1 MPISNVALTN
11 TFDEW
16 RTRTNQLIVSM
27 NDVLGDG
34 LATYRSV
41 TSNVVTANSIS
52 LSGVNVGST
61 LVSAFDRAN
70 LANGTANTSLVI
82 ASGAFD
88 KANSANVIASGA
100 FDKANSA
107 NVIASGAFDKA
118 NSANVI
124 ASGAF
129 DKANSANVIASG
141 AFDKANSANVIASG
155 AFDKANSANVIAS
168 AAFNRANLA
177 NGTANTAFA
186 IAPAAFDK
194 ANSANVIASAAFDK
208 ANGSVQ
214 LGWTTL
220 VANGTTITPS
230 SNIDTL
236 TIRTTGNI
244 SIVGVSANDNII
256 FDLTTTGVTAGS
268 YGNATSIPAITID
281 SRGRVVSASNTSISN
296 FYTGSSSVNT
306 DFPIGSY
313 LVVDCAGSYARNA
326 QIPVYLAFGSIIYQ
340 DTDAGV
346 GSVSGTWRSRGYW
359 ADTDGGLVSGYYLVQ
374 RVS

>member
-16 RTRTNQLIVSM
+16 RTTTNQLIVSM

-41 TSNVVTANSIS
+41 TANVVTANSIS
-52 LSGVNVGST
+52 LSGINVGST

-70 LANGTANTSLVI
+70 LANGTANTALVI
-82 ASGAFD
+82 GPA
-88 KANSANVIASGA
+88 
-100 FDKANSA
+100 
-107 NVIASGAFDKA
+107 AFDKA

-168 AAFNRANLA
+168 AAF
-177 NGTANTAFA
+177 
-186 IAPAAFDK
+186 DK
-194 ANSANVIASAAFDK
+194 ANSANVIASAAFNRANLANGTANTASVIAPAAFDKANGANVIASAAFGK

-268 YGNATSIPAITID
+268 YGNATSVPAITID

-296 FYTGSSSVNT
+296 FYTGSDQDNL
-306 DFPIGSY
+306 DYPIGSY
-313 LVVDCAGSYARNA
+313 LYVTASTAYNRNA
-326 QIPVYLAFGSIIYQ
+326 TINIYKSGLDATVYNDSGATQI
-340 DTDAGV
+340 
-346 GSVSGTWRSRGYW
+346 SGTWKARGSSTIS
-359 ADTDGGLVSGYYLVQ
+359 ALVISGENFVSVNYYTVLAQ
-374 RVS
+374 RIS